1 MCTACNKAKQQN
13 AAALVYAEHTAA
25 NNAKA
30 LKQG

>member
-1 MCTACNKAKQQN
+1 VHRLQQSQAAKT
-13 AAALVYAEHTAA
+13 AALVYAEHTAA